1 MRYAQAL
8 HIYTAICRVQLL
20 PCSILTTMK
29 TNCWIGPLIAVILL
43 LSIKQTMYELQ
54 SEEQQV
60 AVPAK
65 KAAIEEKKEDIRKDR
80 GEKETIV
87 VIGARLKS

>member
-1 MRYAQAL
+1 
-8 HIYTAICRVQLL
+8 
-20 PCSILTTMK
+20 
-29 TNCWIGPLIAVILL
+29 
-43 LSIKQTMYELQ
+43 MYELQ

-65 KAAIEEKKEDIRKDR
+65 KAAIDLNKEDIRKDR